1 MKKIAI
7 YVTIAA
13 VLVSINP
20 SKAFGVEESTLKAEA
35 GITPDSILYPIDKV
49 IDNLKVAASFS
60 DEAKVETLVTVAE
73 ERLGESEAMTQ
84 EGKTDLVDE
93 AIKGYNDNMEEA
105 SEIFETV
112 LENKGTSTDEKT
124 TEKLEELEK
133 TIQDK
138 QMKSLEVLTNLQS
151 KLGDKAKEV
160 IARVIE
166 MQTAKKEAV
175 KAMVEE
181 RHRLNALRES
191 MNEAKGAL
199 QKAKEAGDAAA
210 IEATQAAFD
219 DSEKSY
225 ETAKETM
232 KKVFEEKKAASQGGI
247 EKVKEAK
254 EQAKEQIQQHSVAG
268 TITEEKIKEKIETPS
283 QSNKK
288 IEEKKVENKAV
299 PQEIK
304 GVTQGENK
312 SEQSTDKNN
321 GQPDGKERNSEGKG
335 NKR

>member
-13 VLVSINP
+13 VLVSMNP
-20 SKAFGVEESTLKAEA
+20 SKAFGLEESTLKAEA

-73 ERLGESEAMTQ
+73 ERLGESEAMAQ

-181 RHRLNALRES
+181 RHRLNALRQS

-254 EQAKEQIQQHSVAG
+254 EQIQQHSVAG

-288 IEEKKVENKAV
+288 IEEK
-299 PQEIK
+299 
-304 GVTQGENK
+304 
-312 SEQSTDKNN
+312 
-321 GQPDGKERNSEGKG
+321 R
-335 NKR
+335 

>member
-13 VLVSINP
+13 VLVSMNG
-20 SKAFGVEESTLKAEA
+20 SKAFAAEESTLKAEA
-35 GITPDSILYPIDKV
+35 GITPDSILYPIDKA
-49 IDNLKVAASFS
+49 IDNLKIALSFS
-60 DEAKVETLVTVAE
+60 DEAKAETLVTVAE
-73 ERLGESEAMTQ
+73 ERLGESEAMVQ

-105 SEIFETV
+105 GEIFETV
-112 LENKGTSTDEKT
+112 LENKGASTDEKT

-133 TIQDK
+133 TIQAK
-138 QMKSLEVLTNLQS
+138 QMKSLQVLTNLQS

-181 RHRLNALRES
+181 RHRLNALRKS

-210 IEATQAAFD
+210 IEAAQAAFD

-247 EKVKEAK
+247 EKIKEAK
-254 EQAKEQIQQHSVAG
+254 EQVQQDSAAG

-304 GVTQGENK
+304 GGTQGENK
-312 SEQSTDKNN
+312 SEQSTDQNN
-321 GQPDGKERNSEGKG
+321 GQHDGKERNSQGKG

>member
-20 SKAFGVEESTLKAEA
+20 SKAFGLEESTLKAEA

-73 ERLGESEAMTQ
+73 ERLGESEAMAQ

-166 MQTAKKEAV
+166 MQTAKKETV

-254 EQAKEQIQQHSVAG
+254 EQIQQDSAAG
-268 TITEEKIKEKIETPS
+268 TITEEKIKEKIEPPS

-312 SEQSTDKNN
+312 LEQSTDKNN

>member
-13 VLVSINP
+13 VLVSMNP
-20 SKAFGVEESTLKAEA
+20 SKAFGLEESTLKAEA

-73 ERLGESEAMTQ
+73 ERLGESEAMAQ

-247 EKVKEAK
+247 DKVKEAK
-254 EQAKEQIQQHSVAG
+254 EQIQQDSAAG
-268 TITEEKIKEKIETPS
+268 TITEEKIKEKIEPPS

-312 SEQSTDKNN
+312 SEQLTDKNN
-321 GQPDGKERNSEGKG
+321 GQHDGKERNSEGKG